1 VHANGENMPRL
12 KLSLIASLLLLAAAA
27 LPATAAR
34 PAPVRLLFID
44 GQIDPVTADYV
55 AEGIRRA
62 EPGCQAVLIQMDTPG
77 GLLSSTQKIIQAILA
92 SKIPVIVY
100 VAPNGATAASA
111 GALITM
117 VAHKAAMA
125 PVSNIG
131 SATPVALSPS
141 GEVQKLGRSM
151 ERKIVNDLAAKARSI
166 AKERGRNV
174 EWAEKA
180 VREASNLTSKE
191 ALKQNV
197 IDYVAE
203 SVPDLMRQ
211 LDGVRVKVAGNKI
224 VTLKTA
230 GAPIEESPMG
240 PWEAFLH
247 YLSNPMVVL
256 FLMLAAT
263 YGLIYEL
270 ANPGAIFPG
279 VIGAISIVL
288 LLYSYSVLP
297 VNVAGF
303 VFIALAIAMF
313 LIDLFTPTHGVLTV
327 GGAISLFLGLV
338 MLFRAA
344 EGFMVPIWLL
354 GFVTLLTAGFF
365 AFVIGLGVRA
375 LKNPYVSAREGVVGH
390 VGEARTDLDPTGKI
404 FIDGSLWTATSTEGH
419 ISKGEMVDVTEMQ
432 GLKLKVRRHRS
443 E

>member
-1 VHANGENMPRL
+1 MMRKVAWFAL
-12 KLSLIASLLLLAAAA
+12 VVLALVPIQAEGP
-27 LPATAAR
+27 LP
-34 PAPVRLLFID
+34 VVQLYIVD
-44 GQIDPVTADYV
+44 QIDPVTADYV
-55 AEGIRRA
+55 TAGITEAQQRA
-62 EPGCQAVLIQMDTPG
+62 QAVLIIMDTPG
-77 GLLSSTQKIIQAILA
+77 GLLTSTQKIIQSILA

-100 VAPNGATAASA
+100 VSPDGATAASA

-117 VAHKAAMA
+117 VAHVAAMS

-141 GEVQKLGRSM
+141 GEVEKLGKSM

-191 ALKQNV
+191 ALEKKV
-197 IDYVAE
+197 IDLIAKDV
-203 SVPDLMRQ
+203 SDLMRQ
-211 LDGVRVKVAGNKI
+211 LDGRRVKVADGK
-224 VTLKTA
+224 VVVLKTKS
-230 GAPIEESPMG
+230 APIEDQPMS
-240 PWEAFLH
+240 PWEKFLH

-256 FLMLAAT
+256 FLTLAAT

-270 ANPGAIFPG
+270 ANPGSIFPG

-303 VFIALAIAMF
+303 VFIALGIAMF
-313 LIDLFTPTHGVLTV
+313 LIELFTPTHGVLTV
-327 GGAISLFLGLV
+327 GGAISLFLGLI

-344 EGFMVPIWLL
+344 EGFMLPIWLL

-375 LKNPYVSAREGVVGH
+375 LKNPYLSGREGVVGH
-390 VGEARTDLDPTGKI
+390 IGHAKTDLDPTGKV
-404 FIDGSLWTATSTEGH
+404 FVDGSLWTATSIDGK
-419 ISKGEMVDVTEMQ
+419 ISKDEPVEVVEMH
-432 GLKLKVRRHRS
+432 GLKLKVRRHT
-443 E
+443 EE

>member
-1 VHANGENMPRL
+1 MLRFI
-12 KLSLIASLLLLAAAA
+12 LITLLALVAVSPA
-27 LPATAAR
+27 LAAR
-34 PAPVRLLFID
+34 PAPVSLLYID
-44 GQIDPVTADYV
+44 GQIDPVTADYLR
-55 AEGIRRA
+55 EGIKNA
-62 EPGCQAVLIQMDTPG
+62 ERDAQAVLIRMDTPG
-77 GLLSSTQKIIQAILA
+77 GLLSSTQKIIQAIFA
-92 SKIPVIVY
+92 SKVPVIVY
-100 VAPNGATAASA
+100 VAPDGAMAASA

-141 GEVQKLGRSM
+141 GEVEKINKSM

-191 ALKQNV
+191 ALKENV
-197 IDYVAE
+197 IDYVATDI
-203 SVPDLMRQ
+203 PDLMRQ
-211 LDGVRVKVAGNKI
+211 LEGVRVKVAGGKI
-224 VTLKTA
+224 TTLRTK
-230 GAPIEESPMG
+230 GAPIEEHPMG
-240 PWEAFLH
+240 PWDMFLH

-279 VIGAISIVL
+279 VVGAISIVL

-327 GGAISLFLGLV
+327 GGAISLFLGLM
-338 MLFRAA
+338 MLFRAS

-365 AFVIGLGVRA
+365 ALVIGLGVRA
-375 LKNPYVSAREGVVGH
+375 LKNPYLSAREGVVGH
-390 VGEARTDLDPTGKI
+390 VGEARTDLNPTGKV
-404 FIDGSLWTATSTEGH
+404 FVDGSLWTATSTAGD
-419 ISKGEMVDVTEMQ
+419 IAKGEPVDVTEMH
-432 GLKLKVRRHRS
+432 GLKLEVRKHR

>member
-1 VHANGENMPRL
+1 MIPR
-12 KLSLIASLLLLAAAA
+12 IVLLLLLILIL
-27 LPATAAR
+27 LPLHAEE
-34 PAPVRLLFID
+34 PLPVVQLYIVD
-44 GQIDPVTADYV
+44 QIDPVTADYIT
-55 AEGIRRA
+55 AGIARA
-62 EPGCQAVLIQMDTPG
+62 QERAQAVLIVMDTPG
-77 GLLSSTQKIIQAILA
+77 GLLSSTQKIIQSILA

-100 VAPNGATAASA
+100 VSPDGATAASA

-117 VAHKAAMA
+117 VAHVAAMS

-141 GEVQKLGRSM
+141 GEVEKIGKSM
-151 ERKIVNDLAAKARSI
+151 ERKIINDLAAKARSI

-191 ALKQNV
+191 ALAKNV
-197 IDYVAE
+197 IDLIAKNVA
-203 SVPDLMRQ
+203 DLMHK
-211 LDGVRVKVAGNKI
+211 LDGRRVKVAGDKI
-224 VTLKTA
+224 IVLRTKS
-230 GAPIEESPMG
+230 APIEDQPMS
-240 PWEAFLH
+240 PWEKFLH

-256 FLMLAAT
+256 FLTLAAT

-270 ANPGAIFPG
+270 ANPGSIFPG

-303 VFIALAIAMF
+303 VFIALGIAMF
-313 LIDLFTPTHGVLTV
+313 LIELFTPTHGVLTV
-327 GGAISLFLGLV
+327 GGAISLFLGLI

-344 EGFMVPIWLL
+344 EGFMLPIWLL
-354 GFVTLLTAGFF
+354 AFVTLLTTGFF
-365 AFVIGLGVRA
+365 AFVVSLGVRA
-375 LKNPYVSAREGVVGH
+375 LKNPYLSGREGVVGH
-390 VGEARTDLDPTGKI
+390 IGEAKTDLDPIGKV
-404 FIDGSLWTATSTEGH
+404 FVDGSLWTATSIDGK
-419 ISKGEMVDVTEMQ
+419 ISKGELVEVVEMQ
-432 GLKLKVRRHRS
+432 GLKLKVRRHAG

>member
-1 VHANGENMPRL
+1 ML
-12 KLSLIASLLLLAAAA
+12 KTGLILLFLLATV
-27 LPATAAR
+27 LPGIAAR
-34 PAPVRLLFID
+34 TAPVVLLYIE
-44 GQIDPVTADYV
+44 GQIDPVTADYIADGIKK
-55 AEGIRRA
+55 AEDGA
-62 EPGCQAVLIQMDTPG
+62 QAVVIQMDTPG
-77 GLLSSTQKIIQAILA
+77 GLLSSTQKIIQAIFA
-92 SKIPVIVY
+92 SKVPIIVY

-141 GEVQKLGRSM
+141 GEVQKINKSM
-151 ERKIVNDLAAKARSI
+151 ERKIVNDLAAKARAI

-191 ALKQNV
+191 ALNQNV
-197 IDYVAE
+197 IDYIANDL
-203 SVPDLMRQ
+203 PDLMRQ
-211 LDGVRVKVAGNKI
+211 LDGERVKVAGDKVVI
-224 VTLKTA
+224 LKTA
-230 GAPIEESPMG
+230 DAPIEDRPMG
-240 PWEAFLH
+240 PWETFLH

-297 VNVAGF
+297 VNVAGL
-303 VFIALAIAMF
+303 VFIFLAIAMF
-313 LIDLFTPTHGVLTV
+313 VLDLFTPTHGVLTV

-338 MLFRAA
+338 MIFRSA

-354 GFVTLLTAGFF
+354 LFVTLLTAGFF
-365 AFVIGLGVRA
+365 AFVISLGVRA
-375 LKNPYVSAREGVVGH
+375 LKNPYVSGREGVVGL
-390 VGEARTDLDPTGKI
+390 VGEARTDLNPTGKV
-404 FIDGSLWTATSTEGH
+404 FVDGSLWTATSVEGN
-419 ISKGEMVDVTEMQ
+419 ILQGELVDVTEMS
-432 GLKLKVRRHRS
+432 GLKLKVRKHKQV
-443 E
+443 